1 MGKGK
6 LKNFDRITGNMRD
19 IGMDSRTPRCT
30 CVEMSRTPRY
40 KCVILS
46 IRTTFTYYSLL
57 FLRIKDKEMFE
68 HSLGR

>member
-1 MGKGK
+1 MVKGK
-6 LKNFDRITGNMRD
+6 LKSFDRITGNKRD
-19 IGMDSRTPRCT
+19 IVIDSRTPRCT

-40 KCVILS
+40 TCVILS
-46 IRTTFTYYSLL
+46 IRTAFTYYSLL

>member
-6 LKNFDRITGNMRD
+6 LNSFDRITGNKRD
-19 IGMDSRTPRCT
+19 IVMDSRTPRCT

-46 IRTTFTYYSLL
+46 IRTAFTYYSLL

>member
-6 LKNFDRITGNMRD
+6 LKSFDRITGNIRD

-46 IRTTFTYYSLL
+46 IRTAFTHYSLL

-68 HSLGR
+68 NSLGR